1 MKKRVM
7 KRLAALLLITYTMVS
22 VLTGCTQKNDS
33 TNVNKKYSET
43 GMVNLMD
50 QPYNYE
56 KGDLD
61 KRIGLGYAFTDV
73 ESKLE
78 EEKQLQV
85 GYIPN
90 QGYVFSYRTEKGL
103 NIIKELDKGGPEAI
117 IPDMSSEFFE
127 YATIYR
133 IPNDTKDEMGQ
144 SAMKYLTEVYSNKK
158 VIATLG
164 DYTYYFAWNDDFS
177 KMKELGE
184 KDKKNLDALIA
195 NSEKFINGSCVFP
208 SSNEKSNMKDFN
220 AKTLDGG
227 TFTQE
232 DLAKY
237 DITMVNI
244 WTTWCGGCIEE
255 MPELQALYEK
265 LPENMNMI
273 SICGNGDMEEELARE
288 ILNKN
293 GCKFSTLIPDEKLQE
308 SLIKYIDAFPTTVF
322 VDTEGNIIGDKLIGA
337 PAQNKEDIA
346 DAYLDLMNERLEMS
360 IK

>member
-1 MKKRVM
+1 MKKQVM
-7 KRLAALLLITYTMVS
+7 KRLAALLLITSTMVS
-22 VLTGCTQKNDS
+22 VLTSCTQKNDS

-43 GMVNLMD
+43 GMVNLMG

-78 EEKQLQV
+78 EKEQLR
-85 GYIPN
+85 GEYIPN
-90 QGYVFSYRTEKGL
+90 QGYVFSYITEKGI
-103 NIIKELDKGGPEAI
+103 NIIRELEKVGPEAI
-117 IPDMSSEFFE
+117 IPDLSSEFFE
-127 YATIYR
+127 YMAIYR
-133 IPNDTKDEMGQ
+133 IPNDTKDEILQ
-144 SAMKYLTEVYSNKK
+144 SEMEYLTEVYSNKK
-158 VIATLG
+158 VIATIG

-184 KDKKNLDALIA
+184 KDKKNLDELIS
-195 NSEKFINGSCVFP
+195 NSEKFMNGSCVFP

-232 DLAKY
+232 DLVKY

-244 WTTWCGGCIEE
+244 WTTWCRGCIEE
-255 MPELQALYEK
+255 MSELQDLYEK

-273 SICGNGDMEEELARE
+273 SICCNGDTEGELAGE

-308 SLIKYIDAFPTTVF
+308 SLIKYIDAYPTTVF
-322 VDTEGNIIGDKLIGA
+322 VDSEGNIIGDKITGA
-337 PAQNKEDIA
+337 PAQNKEDVA
-346 DAYLDLMNERLEMS
+346 EAYLDLMNARLEMS